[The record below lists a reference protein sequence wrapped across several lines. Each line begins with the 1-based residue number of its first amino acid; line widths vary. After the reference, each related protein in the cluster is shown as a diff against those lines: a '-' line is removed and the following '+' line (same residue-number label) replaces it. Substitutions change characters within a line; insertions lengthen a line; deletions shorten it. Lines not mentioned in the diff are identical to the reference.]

1 MIRQLITYLK
11 GVIFLITVN
20 LSGCDYYPDCQSQS
34 YENYRFILL
43 IEMQVDNQ
51 KYRKPLF

>member
-20 LSGCDYYPDCQSQS
+20 LSGCDYYPGYQSQS